1 MNIQYLTKLK
11 DNPIEYP
18 EDTNNSFPIQGIS
31 EIEIIQLEQS
41 YNNGNPFPKV
51 LKELLFLAGNYCYVC
66 DYGVN
71 DSQQELQDWVREH
84 MQERN
89 KIISRPFFVFDV
101 YNGFPFLFIYLDEG
115 DNPLVYEADPY
126 NPDLNWIRQLQNQTM
141 KSIVDD
147 GIERVKEGY
156 NPF

>member
-11 DNPIEYP
+11 DNPIEYS

-51 LKELLFLAGNYCYVC
+51 LKELLFLAGKYCYVC

-84 MQERN
+84 IQERN
-89 KIISRPFFVFDV
+89 KIINRPFFVFDV
-101 YNGFPFLFIYLDEG
+101 YSGFPFLFI
-115 DNPLVYEADPY
+115 
-126 NPDLNWIRQLQNQTM
+126 
-141 KSIVDD
+141 
-147 GIERVKEGY
+147 
-156 NPF
+156 